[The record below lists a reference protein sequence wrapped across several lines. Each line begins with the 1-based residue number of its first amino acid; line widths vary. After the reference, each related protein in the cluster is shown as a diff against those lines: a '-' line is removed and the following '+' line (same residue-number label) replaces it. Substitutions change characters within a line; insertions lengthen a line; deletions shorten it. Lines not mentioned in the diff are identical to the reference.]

1 MTPSI
6 DIRIATIV
14 RAMEDVVA
22 PAIDPGNSLA
32 REQAALVVGQVR
44 LIAAQWS
51 RSEDYARVC
60 LADLAGVMADLAP
73 AGGPLTRAA
82 QGGVA
87 TALAAEGRAEAH
99 YKQLMVAADALVR
112 AADADGEPAFRADLR
127 TRLLDFSARQSMRD
141 RSWFAGSGFDLN
153 PDQLQPIDDLVA
165 GAAR

>member
-60 LADLAGVMADLAP
+60 LADRKSV
-73 AGGPLTRAA
+73 
-82 QGGVA
+82 V
-87 TALAAEGRAEAH
+87 
-99 YKQLMVAADALVR
+99 
-112 AADADGEPAFRADLR
+112 
-127 TRLLDFSARQSMRD
+127 
-141 RSWFAGSGFDLN
+141 
-153 PDQLQPIDDLVA
+153 
-165 GAAR
+165 